1 MQIVIKTKKMFDG
14 TLMLGSLSLALT
26 QDTTLGQ
33 IFFSNLYLLDS
44 IFSTVVWT
52 KRFHDFDIG
61 ICFPDT
67 AAMILGKR
75 HFYSDHSNGC

>member
-61 ICFPDT
+61 ICFPENCCYD
-67 AAMILGKR
+67 IG
-75 HFYSDHSNGC
+75 